1 MKKRILSILLTLC
14 MTLCL
19 TPISVFAEEVGA
31 GGSAAI
37 QLGADAISVLSKNV
51 NTATA
56 PTVYFGQNQE
66 NKPAAWRVIGYDGSG
81 VTSAQGDITLLAE
94 GNMGVIPFVDTILY
108 NEYAPSNLKTA
119 IDALAEKLTTEEN
132 AAVKKRTLTSGSYN
146 GENTDCVAGGQVD
159 NAVFWPLSTKEAI
172 AVNNDLR
179 ALDPAHPNWVTSS
192 WYLRSPGSKTFYV
205 AIVSSDGSV
214 QYSGASIRKKNNHR
228 TVRPAFNLNLN
239 SVLFASA
246 AVGGKP
252 DGGLTPISEYSGN
265 EWKLTLLDSSRSFAV
280 TEKTADADP
289 NDTITLNYSGA
300 TTGANE
306 YISAIIADNN
316 GAQYYGRV
324 AQPTAES
331 GTVEIKIPSDIAPGN
346 YTLKVFSEQYNG
358 DYKTDYASNFTDIAL
373 TVEKQVEE
381 QFSLTPG
388 GRYYFDLSAM
398 NIPGTANGS
407 LPDASLHYVPF
418 TYAGTVNAYKL
429 TSAMATT
436 EVYAQQ
442 NKYDHSLFIADFAV
456 TNDVSWDALNG
467 AGLIFGKDYAA
478 GGVDYTLRAPSVGS
492 GRTYSGESQRGTPL
506 SNEWDRI
513 LDKDSGY
520 IKNWS
525 EMSSLGQDTPGNATA
540 SFRGYKSVRFW
551 NIVTAQ
557 HFKNILGFRPVLEVP
572 NPGTLGAD
580 GLKAVTLNLGGGKL
594 GGSSDAIQIIV
605 KNGSTFTAPMSGG
618 LTRPDGNTGSY
629 FMWLGSD
636 GKLYAPGDNVPAD
649 VTKLTAQFALSEQF
663 SLKPGDTYYFDL
675 SAMNIPGTA
684 NGGNS
689 DGAVSLPDTSLHYV
703 PFTYVGTIEAYK
715 LTSATATT
723 EEYAQQNKYP
733 HSLFVADYA
742 VTHTISWGGLNDEG
756 LIFGKNYASGGVDY
770 TLRAPSVGSDFTGS
784 GDSQRG
790 VPQSNEWDTMLNKNS
805 GYIQNWNKMYSWGQD
820 TSSAAESFRAYRGY
834 NSARFWYYTSSSF
847 RNVYLGF
854 RPVLEVLNPGTL
866 GSDGL
871 KVVTLDLGGGKLGNS
886 SEDIQIIVK
895 TGSEFTAPASDG
907 LTRPDG
913 NTGSYFMWLGSNG
926 KLYAPGASVPADVTE
941 LTVQWTAPTY
951 AVTLNTNGGTIN
963 NGNVTEYTYGVG
975 ATLPTDVTR
984 TGYTFKGWYYNENLT
999 GSPVTAIGDTE
1010 TGNKEYWAK
1019 WEINQYTVTVKPEN
1033 GEADITITQDYG
1045 TPITAPADPTREGYT
1060 FIGWD
1065 REIPT
1070 TMPAEDMT
1078 VTAQWEINRYT
1089 ITFDTNGGSEIA
1101 PITQDYG
1108 TEITAPDNPTRKG
1121 YTFKGWDKEI
1131 PETMPAENITVTAQW
1146 EINRYTITFDT
1157 AGGSEIAPITQDYG
1171 TNITAPA
1178 DPTREGYTFK
1188 GWDKEI
1194 PKTMPAENMT
1204 VKAQWEINQYTISF
1218 DTNGGSE
1225 IAPIT
1230 QDYGTKITAPA
1241 DPTRKGYTFKGWD
1254 KEIPKTMPAENMTVK
1269 AQWEINRYTI
1279 TFDTAGGSEI
1289 APITQDYGTNITA
1302 PADPTR
1308 EGYTFIG
1315 WDKAIPT
1322 TMPAENITVTAQWK
1336 DSEKPTGEIKIN
1348 ENSWKAFLNNITF
1361 GLFFKDTQ
1369 TVTITAADNSG
1380 ETVTVEYLLSD
1391 KELTKAKLDGMTF
1404 TAYTAPFGI
1413 DPDNEYIIYVRL
1425 TDKAGNTDYICSDG
1439 IVLDGTSPVIT
1450 GIENGKTYCEA
1461 QTVTIDEKYVDTV
1474 TVNGT
1479 AVTLDTTGS
1488 FTLAPADGEQK
1499 IVVTDKAG
1507 NTAEMTVTVNDGH
1520 TFGEWTSNGDGTHTR
1535 QCTADGCTEGVETGN
1550 CVDEDKNHICDI
1562 CGNII
1567 SNHEDANQDH
1577 VCDLCGKVI
1586 SNHEDADKDHVCNHC
1601 GKVISNHEDANKDHV
1616 CDYCENV
1623 ISNHEDADKD
1633 HICDLCGKTISNHD
1647 DADNNH
1653 ICDYCGKTISNHEDA
1668 DKDHVCDHCGKVISN
1683 HEDANKDHVCELCG
1697 KTISNHED
1705 ANKDHVCDYCGKV
1718 FSNHEDADK
1727 DHVCDYCG
1735 KVITNHIGGK
1745 ETCRDKAVCEVC
1757 GKSYGKLDPKNHTD
1771 LKHFPAKAATEDA
1784 DGNIEY
1790 WYCSG
1795 CNKYYSDKDGTKE
1808 IKKADT
1814 VTAKLKDDSKSPQTG
1829 DTSNLALW
1837 IALLFVS
1844 GGVLTGVTVF
1854 DKRKRHSVK

>member
-19 TPISVFAEEVGA
+19 TPISVFAEEVGTE
-31 GGSAAI
+31 GSAAI
-37 QLGADAISVLSKNV
+37 QLGADALSVLSKNV

-56 PTVYFGQNQE
+56 PTVYFGQNHE
-66 NKPAAWRVIGYDGSG
+66 NNPAAWRVIGYDGSG
-81 VTSAQGDITLLAE
+81 VTSSKGDITLLAA
-94 GNMGVIPFVDTILY
+94 GAMGVIPFVDAILN
-108 NEYAPSNLKTA
+108 NEYAPSNLKAT

-132 AAVKKRTLTSGSYN
+132 AAVKKRALTSGSYD

-159 NAVFWPLSTKEAI
+159 NAVFWPLSAKEAI

-179 ALDPAHPNWVTSS
+179 ALDPAHPNWVTTG
-192 WYLRSPGSKTFYV
+192 WWLRSPGSDKYHLAV
-205 AIVSSDGSV
+205 VRSEGSV
-214 QYSGASIRKKNNHR
+214 QYSGYSVLIFNNYR
-228 TVRPAFNLNLN
+228 TVRPAFNLNMN

-252 DGGLTPISEYSGN
+252 DGGLTEVSKYSGN
-265 EWKLTLLDSSRSFAV
+265 EWKLTLLDSRRNFAV
-280 TEKTADADP
+280 TEKTVSAAPD
-289 NDTITLNYSGA
+289 DTVTLNYKGA
-300 TTGANE
+300 TTGKNE
-306 YISAIIADNN
+306 YISVILADNN

-324 AQPTAES
+324 AQPTTES
-331 GTVEIKIPSDIAPGN
+331 GTVEIKIPSDIAPGD
-346 YTLKVFSEQYNG
+346 YTMKVFSEQYNG
-358 DYKTDYASNFTDIAL
+358 DCKTDLASAFADVTL
-373 TVEKQVEE
+373 TVESQPDE
-381 QFSLTPG
+381 QFTLAPG

-398 NIPGTANGS
+398 DIPGTVNS
-407 LPDASLHYVPF
+407 NLPDSTLHYVPF
-418 TYAGTVNAYKL
+418 TYVGTVNAYRL
-429 TSAMATT
+429 TSETATT
-436 EVYAQQ
+436 EEYAQK
-442 NKYDHSLFIADFAV
+442 NKYPHSLFIADYAV
-456 TNDVSWDALNG
+456 THTVSWDDLNT
-467 AGLIFGKDYAA
+467 AGLIFGKNYAS
-478 GGVDYTLRAPSVGS
+478 GGVDYTLRTPSVGS
-492 GRTYSGESQRGTPL
+492 DCTGLDDSQRGVPQ

-513 LDKDSGY
+513 LNKDSSY
-520 IKNWS
+520 IKNWNGIYS
-525 EMSSLGQDTPGNATA
+525 WGQDTTRYNSSLRAV
-540 SFRGYKSVRFW
+540 RGYDSGRRW
-551 NIVTAQ
+551 NDDDATDFLPLV
-557 HFKNILGFRPVLEVP
+557 GFRPVLEVL
-572 NPGTLGAD
+572 NPDTLSSD
-580 GLKAVTLNLGGGKL
+580 GLKAVTLDLGGGTL
-594 GGSSDAIQIIV
+594 GGSSEDIQIIV
-605 KNGSTFTAPMSGG
+605 KSSESFAAPASDGM
-618 LTRPDGNTGSY
+618 TRPDGNTGSY

-770 TLRAPSVGSDFTGS
+770 TLRAPSVGSISTGS

-871 KVVTLDLGGGKLGNS
+871 KAVTLNLGGGKLGGS
-886 SEDIQIIVK
+886 SDAIHIIVK
-895 TGSEFTAPASDG
+895 NGRAFTAPASDG

-913 NTGSYFMWLGSNG
+913 NTGSYFMWLDGNG
-926 KLYAPGASVPADVTE
+926 KSYEPGDSVPADVTE

-951 AVTLNTNGGTIN
+951 TVTLHANGGTIN

-975 ATLPTDVTR
+975 ATLPTADDMTY
-984 TGYTFKGWYYNENLT
+984 TGYTFKGWYDNENLT
-999 GSPVTAIGDTE
+999 GSPVTAISNTE

-1019 WEINQYTVTVKPEN
+1019 WEINQYTITVKPEN
-1033 GEADITITQDYG
+1033 GKADITITQDYG
-1045 TPITAPADPTREGYT
+1045 TPITSPADPIREGYT

-1065 REIPT
+1065 REIPKT
-1070 TMPAEDMT
+1070 VPAENITVTAQWEINQYTIAFDTAGGSEIAPITQDYGTNITAPADPTRKGYTFKGWDKEIPETMPAENIT
-1078 VTAQWEINRYT
+1078 VKAQWEINRYT
-1089 ITFDTNGGSEIA
+1089 ITFDTAGGSEIASITQDYGTNITAPANPTRKGYTFKGWDKEIPETMPAENITVKAQWEINQYTIAFDTNGGSEIA

-1108 TEITAPDNPTRKG
+1108 TEITAPDNPTREG
-1121 YTFKGWDKEI
+1121 YTFIGWDRDI
-1131 PETMPAENITVTAQW
+1131 PEIMPAENITVTAQW

-1157 AGGSEIAPITQDYG
+1157 AGGSEIA
-1171 TNITAPA
+1171 
-1178 DPTREGYTFK
+1178 
-1188 GWDKEI
+1188 
-1194 PKTMPAENMT
+1194 
-1204 VKAQWEINQYTISF
+1204 S
-1218 DTNGGSE
+1218 
-1225 IAPIT
+1225 
-1230 QDYGTKITAPA
+1230 
-1241 DPTRKGYTFKGWD
+1241 
-1254 KEIPKTMPAENMTVK
+1254 
-1269 AQWEINRYTI
+1269 
-1279 TFDTAGGSEI
+1279 
-1289 APITQDYGTNITA
+1289 ITQDYGTNITA

-1369 TVTITAADNSG
+1369 TVTINAADNSG

-1391 KELTKAKLDGMTF
+1391 KELTKTELDGMTF
-1404 TAYTAPFGI
+1404 TVYTAPFGI

-1425 TDKAGNTDYICSDG
+1425 TDNAGNTDYICSDG

-1450 GIENGKTYCEA
+1450 GIEDGKTYCAA
-1461 QTVTIDEKYVDTV
+1461 QTVTITEKYVDTV

-1507 NTAEMTVTVNDGH
+1507 NTVEMTVTVNDGH
-1520 TFGEWTSNGDGTHTR
+1520 TYEWQSENGQYWQKCKFCNHETAKKDIPTINISGADKVCRMQDYKFSFTLPEGATDATYGYEFIGLGDGPLTPTFEGGMY
-1535 QCTADGCTEGVETGN
+1535 CGVIKSAAYLAEETGFKLIVSAKTADGFEFSAEKTVAIQNEHSGGTATCTEQATCE
-1550 CVDEDKNHICDI
+1550 I
-1562 CGNII
+1562 CGEKYGDLKPH
-1567 SNHEDANQDH
+1567 SYSVKWSTGEASHWHECTKCRAKTDEAEHTDTNKDH
-1577 VCDLCGKVI
+1577 KCDVCDKVLSECTDTNKDHKCDLCGKAL
-1586 SNHEDADKDHVCNHC
+1586 SEHSGGKATCKDKAKCEFC
-1601 GKVISNHEDANKDHV
+1601 GESYGELNA
-1616 CDYCENV
+1616 
-1623 ISNHEDADKD
+1623 
-1633 HICDLCGKTISNHD
+1633 
-1647 DADNNH
+1647 NNH
-1653 ICDYCGKTISNHEDA
+1653 S
-1668 DKDHVCDHCGKVISN
+1668 
-1683 HEDANKDHVCELCG
+1683 
-1697 KTISNHED
+1697 
-1705 ANKDHVCDYCGKV
+1705 
-1718 FSNHEDADK
+1718 
-1727 DHVCDYCG
+1727 
-1735 KVITNHIGGK
+1735 
-1745 ETCRDKAVCEVC
+1745 
-1757 GKSYGKLDPKNHTD
+1757 D
-1771 LKHFPAKAATEDA
+1771 LKHFPAVAATKTAE
-1784 DGNIEY
+1784 GNIEY
-1790 WYCSG
+1790 WYCEG
-1795 CNKYYSDKDGTKE
+1795 CGKYYSDKDGTKE

-1837 IALLFVS
+1837 IALLFIS
-1844 GGVLTGVTVF
+1844 GGVAIGTTIVS
-1854 DKRKRHSVK
+1854 RKKKYNR